1 MKMKLTNAE
10 IMNLFQAL
18 NQLNM
23 IGNPKFT
30 YTIAKNRASLKPQVE
45 ALQEAGQSYSKNNER
60 FKEYQGKVDGL
71 IKQFSTDA
79 QGKPIVRDAGDGQSL
94 QRTIPKEKMA
104 DFTIAREE
112 LDKDYNDV
120 IVGMQAHQASFQ
132 TMLREET
139 EVDLRLV
146 GIADLPSDGVSTQL
160 MNQIFIFVDDTPKAE
175 VIPLK
180 EVKKSEPATGPGS
193 N

>member
-30 YTIAKNRASLKPQVE
+30 YTIAKNRASLRPQVE
-45 ALQEAGQSYSKNNER
+45 ALQEAGQSYAKNSAR